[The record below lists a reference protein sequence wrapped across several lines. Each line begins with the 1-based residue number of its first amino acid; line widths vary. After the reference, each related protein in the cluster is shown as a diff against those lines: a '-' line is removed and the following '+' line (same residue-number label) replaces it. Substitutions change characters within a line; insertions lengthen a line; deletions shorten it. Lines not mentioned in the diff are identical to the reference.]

1 MAKILFFEGGG
12 SATASRHGCMDYEY
26 WCGTAAFEV
35 GCCESLKALS
45 FQHCHPLDISL
56 CTVTKYLLILDY
68 MTSCFEC
75 LLLLLS
81 VWWYVVDWCNKGQSL
96 NTCTIHFL
104 MWHILQNMYD
114 MLMLMLEER
123 GINHRLFA
131 DELQEFSTQYENE
144 QYIKLLESLK
154 GFLKAWTSN
163 L

>member
-1 MAKILFFEGGG
+1 
-12 SATASRHGCMDYEY
+12 
-26 WCGTAAFEV
+26 
-35 GCCESLKALS
+35 
-45 FQHCHPLDISL
+45 
-56 CTVTKYLLILDY
+56 
-68 MTSCFEC
+68 
-75 LLLLLS
+75 
-81 VWWYVVDWCNKGQSL
+81 
-96 NTCTIHFL
+96 

-131 DELQEFSTQYENE
+131 DELQEFSMQYENE